1 METTRNS
8 VTRTVTLRITE
19 EELKR
24 ALADTLGP
32 ITIKLDKWD
41 LVLIEHD
48 YIEEPTLIDFTF
60 ELETEHPDQRLD
72 PNARTSE

>member
-1 METTRNS
+1 VETTQNT

-19 EELKR
+19 EDLKR
-24 ALADTLGP
+24 AIEDTLGP

-41 LVLIEHD
+41 LVNVEHD
-48 YIEEPTLIDFTF
+48 YIEEPTVIDFTF

-72 PNARTSE
+72 PNARSSE